1 MNDAPLICVPALVM
15 ICVSMNSLG
24 CKQQT
29 GFKGA
34 AENSQQAYAGESTQT
49 CGADGV
55 TNANLLT
62 PSVKNGSPG
71 NYLEYELSI
80 ADCSGKPR
88 PLTAEKILFDIDA
101 TLLGSGVNKP
111 LSYQVASTDNTL
123 KGILQNIQGT
133 DLFGRTGAN
142 FHHYATDQSINFATN
157 ATSMKLRIELAGLL
171 MRTTT
176 TKGTTAP
183 NQVATYLRIGQA
195 SPVQQIASLIDP

>member
-1 MNDAPLICVPALVM
+1 MNDAALSCAPALIM
-15 ICVSMNSLG
+15 ILLSMNSLG
-24 CKQQT
+24 CKQQA

-34 AENSQQAYAGESTQT
+34 AENSQQAYDGESTQA

-55 TNANLLT
+55 TNAKLLT
-62 PSVKNGSPG
+62 PAGKYGSPG

-80 ADCSGKPR
+80 VDCSGNPR

-111 LSYQVASTDNTL
+111 LSYQVASTDNSL

-142 FHHYATDQSINFATN
+142 FHHYSTDQSINFATK
-157 ATSMKLRIELAGLL
+157 ATSMKLRIELAGLM

-195 SPVQQIASLIDP
+195 IPVQQIASLIDP

>member
-1 MNDAPLICVPALVM
+1 MNDAALSCGPVM
-15 ICVSMNSLG
+15 IMILLSMNSLG
-24 CKQQT
+24 CKQQA

-34 AENSQQAYAGESTQT
+34 AENSPQAYDGKSTQS

-80 ADCSGKPR
+80 ADCSGNPR

-111 LSYQVASTDNTL
+111 LSYQVTSTDNSL

-142 FHHYATDQSINFATN
+142 FHHYATDQSINFATK
-157 ATSMKLRIELAGLL
+157 ATSVKLRIELAGLL

-195 SPVQQIASLIDP
+195 SPVQQIASLVAP